1 VLIAAT
7 FYMVNPY
14 MLFTFYERAAY
25 AELLAAAWIPLLLLG
40 VLRSRLTIAGIA
52 IPICLLWL
60 TNAPAAVMGCYA
72 LAVLGLIRILSL
84 IFRVCGTKAAL
95 SDTVKVTAGGM
106 LGIGLAAFYVL
117 PAKLEQRWVQISMP
131 FIREFQYQDNFFFG
145 RLGEP
150 SHDGI
155 LRTASL
161 CGLTLLVVAG
171 FSLGVALYSVKRARS
186 TPAGQAGRH
195 KDIIAALAILTCVAA
210 FLLTAPSAFL
220 WRYLPELRFLQFPWR
235 FCAILGATAAAL
247 IALAISRTAL
257 RPGIAVGIAITLALT
272 FTFGGNYTFRQT
284 CFAAMEVQ
292 RQVESFLDGEQYDP
306 TDEYTPMGANALALE
321 HSNPASWIADSVSG
335 SAPGGVAKDYSIA
348 LTRRLHFDVSSTGPG
363 FLVISLRDYP
373 GWRIRVNGAVVLNRP
388 HRVDGL
394 IVVPISGGNSRVDIT
409 YARTPDETVGWIIT
423 AFSLVL
429 LLIVARR
436 NELPK

>member
-1 VLIAAT
+1 
-7 FYMVNPY
+7 
-14 MLFTFYERAAY
+14 
-25 AELLAAAWIPLLLLG
+25 
-40 VLRSRLTIAGIA
+40 
-52 IPICLLWL
+52 
-60 TNAPAAVMGCYA
+60 
-72 LAVLGLIRILSL
+72 
-84 IFRVCGTKAAL
+84 
-95 SDTVKVTAGGM
+95 
-106 LGIGLAAFYVL
+106 
-117 PAKLEQRWVQISMP
+117 
-131 FIREFQYQDNFFFG
+131 
-145 RLGEP
+145 
-150 SHDGI
+150 
-155 LRTASL
+155 
-161 CGLTLLVVAG
+161 
-171 FSLGVALYSVKRARS
+171 
-186 TPAGQAGRH
+186 
-195 KDIIAALAILTCVAA
+195 
-210 FLLTAPSAFL
+210 
-220 WRYLPELRFLQFPWR
+220 
-235 FCAILGATAAAL
+235 
-247 IALAISRTAL
+247 
-257 RPGIAVGIAITLALT
+257 
-272 FTFGGNYTFRQT
+272 
-284 CFAAMEVQ
+284 MEVQ